1 MTKPERNPSDEGKKT
16 APLGERI
23 GHSCFVI
30 HSSFVIRP
38 SSFSADEL
46 NFFLG
51 DSARSATERR
61 SYHAVHASME
71 NLKQFDLNRGGAF
84 KFYL

>member
-1 MTKPERNPSDEGKKT
+1 MTKTLDRDAGL
-16 APLGERI
+16 AC
-23 GHSCFVI
+23 HSCFVI
-30 HSSFVIRP
+30 HSSFVIRH

-46 NFFLG
+46 NFSLG

-61 SYHAVHASME
+61 CYHAVRPSME
-71 NLKQFDLNRGGAF
+71 NFKQFDLNRGGAC